1 MTIDWKK
8 LDEALRRT
16 DSEDQRDALLP
27 AGEYTGRL
35 VERELVRDAWGRM
48 GGKVTLEVTEGDH
61 AGSRLIAH
69 VYGTADA
76 LLQSRKAREA
86 QLVFQVYIRRLDDGR
101 AFSRLN
107 VETIRL
113 AQNLDVLSV
122 STTIEVPTAASIQQ
136 AVSDFTVGFY
146 CLDRID
152 AKRSLVG
159 WHEHLTSMVDGTAPE
174 MQGRSIFGS
183 TYCFTNALRD
193 HIAENDR
200 RDEAAGIAQ
209 RGSMAGFRGPAY
221 SPLLTFDIDRYDSLG
236 NPDPAAAQKDATRLV
251 ATLLELGISR
261 TQILIFF
268 SGSKGFHIQ
277 IPSSLASALP
287 SEHFAATAGKFCSTI
302 ADKCGVDIDIA
313 MYRTL
318 QPLRSPNSQNEKTGL
333 FKVMLWG
340 LELQTLSIAEIERLA
355 IEPRP
360 FYVPELVCEP
370 IAQLAALW
378 KHAEQ
383 LVTKDVT
390 RSESLSAESNAADA
404 HLFRSTWDF
413 LVNGAPEGSR
423 ATQLF
428 KAAANLMDFESVEA
442 LTRALLQR
450 PIEMSGLTPREADT
464 HIDGAVRRAVDGR

>member
-1 MTIDWKK
+1 MAIDWQRLHDK
-8 LDEALRRT
+8 L
-16 DSEDQRDALLP
+16 QRANADHQRNDLIP

-61 AGSRLIAH
+61 AGSRLLAH

-76 LLQSRKAREA
+76 LLQTRKAREA
-86 QLVFQVYIRRLDDGR
+86 RLVFQVYVRRLDDGR
-101 AFSRLN
+101 AYSRLN

-113 AQNLDVLSV
+113 AETLDGLSV
-122 STTIEVPTAASIQQ
+122 NTEAAVPTAASIQQ
-136 AVSDFTVGFY
+136 AAADFKVGFY
-146 CLDRID
+146 CFDRID
-152 AKRSLVG
+152 AARSLVA
-159 WHEHLTSMVDGTAPE
+159 WREHLALMADYAAPE
-174 MQGRSIFGS
+174 VLGRCVFGS
-183 TYCFTNALRD
+183 TYCFTHALSE

-200 RDEAAGIAQ
+200 RAEAAGVAQ
-209 RGSMAGFRGPAY
+209 RGSMAGFSGPAY
-221 SPLLTFDIDRYDSLG
+221 SPLITFDIDRYDSLG

-251 ATLLELGISR
+251 ATLVELGVPR
-261 TQILIFF
+261 ELILIFF

-277 IPSSLASALP
+277 IPSSLAGALP
-287 SEHFAATAGKFCSTI
+287 SEHFAATAGGFCSTI
-302 ADKCGVDIDIA
+302 AAKCGVDIDMA

-340 LELQTLSIAEIERLA
+340 LEMQTLSIAEIETLA
-355 IEPRP
+355 AAPRP
-360 FYVPELVCEP
+360 FYVPELVHEP
-370 IAQLAALW
+370 LAGLAAIW
-378 KHAEQ
+378 RHAEQ
-383 LVTKDVT
+383 LVTDDVT
-390 RSESLSAESNAADA
+390 RSGGHSPESDTDDA
-404 HLFRSTWDF
+404 RLFRGTWDF